1 MNLSPELVP
10 LGLVFDSTGSYT
22 PGLIAFAILPALA
35 AQHAPG
41 DGGAFFDTLCTFIAL
56 MLTGRWLQERVV
68 EPVGVATALGE
79 GTLARGEPL
88 MVIRGPGAVHP
99 TTAKAL
105 IATPPRLRMATATR
119 LLPTLRSP

>member
-1 MNLSPELVP
+1 MGMPSLEKGVASWAPQRPSGDFLSE
-10 LGLVFDSTGSYT
+10 
-22 PGLIAFAILPALA
+22 A
-35 AQHAPG
+35 AQVGVSVGRSTAVGVSEG
-41 DGGAFFDTLCTFIAL
+41 DGSG
-56 MLTGRWLQERVV
+56 VV